1 VQSQYPCP
9 CWGVTMGI
17 LLVFHQSYQPVGNNL
32 LLSAI
37 VAGLPLYVLFVML
50 AVLRMPA
57 WICAITA
64 MLTAF
69 VLSWLVWGMPFGI
82 TLGTATEGMAFGLWP
97 ISWIVLNAVFFHNL
111 TVASGDFDV
120 IRGALTRLTQ
130 DRRLQTLL
138 IAFSFGALLE
148 GIAGFGAP
156 VAITAS
162 ILASLG
168 FEPVTGAVLALL
180 ANTAPVAFG
189 SIGIPIV
196 TLGGLVAPIL
206 HKDTTATTLAL
217 SAMVGRQLPLFSI
230 IIPAYLIVVLA
241 GWKRMREILPAVLVT
256 GVSFAIAQFLVSNFV
271 GPELTDI
278 LAALVS
284 MGCLA
289 ILLRYWR
296 PAEVYRFTHEPAVA
310 AGPRRVGSASLHVE
324 PDLPGEAAERGKPDV
339 SAQGPS
345 NRVWWAFGMYV
356 VLVVVILVGQMGNLP
371 FWSGHPPGD
380 VKTALHAPLN
390 VTADLKCGTPS
401 FKLCPQPW
409 IGPDPAKDRQA
420 FKFPDWNFLWPGT
433 YEIVNG
439 QPVSLIYREKPIVAK
454 STAYPLAFDW
464 NFLAAAGSLVLYAGI
479 VAFLLMRARR
489 LKVSFRNVY
498 VKTLRQ
504 LALPIV
510 TIAFIL
516 AIAQLMNY
524 SGMTSSLALTFA
536 KTGFLFPFVAAF
548 LGWLGVFL
556 TGSDTSS
563 NTLFGP
569 LQAQTAQQLGN
580 VSPILTAGTN
590 SSGGVM
596 GKMISPQNLSVG
608 AAGVN
613 KVGSE
618 GEIFRRVIR
627 YSLILTALVGVVAM
641 IEAYAIPFIIPSP

>member
-1 VQSQYPCP
+1 MDVYM
-9 CWGVTMGI
+9 T
-17 LLVFHQSYQPVGNNL
+17 FHQTYEPVLGSVF
-32 LLSAI
+32 LSAL
-37 VAGLPLYVLFVML
+37 VAGLPLYALFITL
-50 AVLRMPA
+50 AVLRLPA

-64 MLTAF
+64 MLTAAI
-69 VLSWLVWGMPFGI
+69 LGWIVWGMPFTVTIGS
-82 TLGTATEGMAFGLWP
+82 ATEGMAFGLWP

-120 IRGALTRLTQ
+120 IKRALSRLTV
-130 DRRLQTLL
+130 DRRLQALL
-138 IAFSFGALLE
+138 VAFSFGALIE

-156 VAITAS
+156 VAISAS

-168 FEPVTGAVLALL
+168 FEPVTAAVLALL

-189 SIGIPIV
+189 SIGIPVV
-196 TLGGLVAPIL
+196 TLGGLVATVL
-206 HKDTTATTLAL
+206 HKDVTQTTLAL

-241 GWKRMREILPAVLVT
+241 GWRRMREVLPAVLVT
-256 GVSFAIAQFLVSNFV
+256 GVSFAVVQALVSNFV

-278 LAALVS
+278 IAALVS

-289 ILLRYWR
+289 ALLRFWKPREVWQFAHESPAPISGLKPR
-296 PAEVYRFTHEPAVA
+296 PVMGGSDLPARAVA
-310 AGPRRVGSASLHVE
+310 SGRSV
-324 PDLPGEAAERGKPDV
+324 DAADP
-339 SAQGPS
+339 PS
-345 NRVWWAFGMYV
+345 RIVRAFSMYL

-371 FWSGHPPGD
+371 WWSGHPVGD
-380 VKTALHAPLN
+380 IKTALAAPAN
-390 VTADLKCGTPS
+390 ITADFKCGNPG
-401 FKLCPQPW
+401 FKLCPLPW
-409 IGPDPAKDRQA
+409 IGPDPAKNRQA
-420 FKFPDWNFLWPGT
+420 FKFPYWSFYWPGT
-433 YEIVNG
+433 YTLDKKG
-439 QPVSLIYREKPIVAK
+439 QPVSVVLSEKPIVAK
-454 STAYPLAFDW
+454 ESPYNNPFNWD
-464 NFLAAAGSLVLYAGI
+464 FLAAAGTLVLFAAI
-479 VAFLLMRARR
+479 VAFVVMRLMGAR
-489 LKVSFRNVY
+489 LNFFTVY
-498 VKTLRQ
+498 ARTVRQ
-504 LALPIV
+504 LALPVV
-510 TIAFIL
+510 TISFIL
-516 AIAQLMNY
+516 GIAYLMNF
-524 SGMTSSLALTFA
+524 SGMTSSLAIAFS
-536 KTGFLFPFVAAF
+536 KTGFIFPFVSAF

>member
-1 VQSQYPCP
+1 MVRSQGPLSL
-9 CWGVTMGI
+9 GVTMGI
-17 LLVFHQSYQPVGNNL
+17 LLTFHQTYQPVFGNL
-32 LLSAI
+32 LASAI
-37 VAGLPLYVLFVML
+37 VAGLPLYVLFYML
-50 AVLRMPA
+50 AVRRMKA
-57 WICAITA
+57 WICAISA

-69 VLSWLVWGMPFGI
+69 VLGWLVWGMPFGV

-111 TVASGDFDV
+111 TVASGDFDI
-120 IRGALTRLTQ
+120 IRSALARLTQ

-189 SIGIPIV
+189 SIGIPVV
-196 TLGGLVAPIL
+196 TLGGRVAPIL
-206 HKDTTATTLAL
+206 GHKDPTSTTLAL

-256 GVSFAIAQFLVSNFV
+256 GISFAIR
-271 GPELTDI
+271 
-278 LAALVS
+278 
-284 MGCLA
+284 
-289 ILLRYWR
+289 LRFWR
-296 PAEVYRFTHEPAVA
+296 PAQASRFSHEPAVA
-310 AGPRRVGSASLHVE
+310 AAPRRVAGAKSVE
-324 PDLPGEAAERGKPDV
+324 PDLPGVAAAKGKPDV
-339 SAQGPS
+339 VVDAPS
-345 NRVWWAFGMYV
+345 NRVWWAFSMYI
-356 VLVVVILVGQMGNLP
+356 VLVVVILIGQMGNLP
-371 FWSGHPPGD
+371 FWSGHPVGD

-390 VTADLKCGTPS
+390 ITADLKCGTPG
-401 FKLCPQPW
+401 FALCPKPW
-409 IGPDPAKDRQA
+409 IGPLPTKDRQA
-420 FKFPDWNFLWPGT
+420 FKFPDWNFYWPGT
-433 YEIVNG
+433 YEIKKG
-439 QPVSLIYREKPIVAK
+439 TPVSLIYREKPIVAA
-454 STAYPLAFDW
+454 SSQYALTFDW
-464 NFLAAAGSLVLYAGI
+464 NFLAAAGSLVLYACL

-489 LKVSFRNVY
+489 LKVNFLSVY
-498 VKTLRQ
+498 RQTLRQ
-504 LALPIV
+504 LALTIV

-524 SGMTSSLALTFA
+524 SGMTSSLALAFA
-536 KTGFLFPFVAAF
+536 KTGFIFPFVAAY

-563 NTLFGP
+563 NTLFGA
-569 LQAQTAQQLGN
+569 LQAQTAQQLHM
-580 VSPILTAGTN
+580 SPILTAGTN

-618 GEIFRRVIR
+618 GEIFARVIR
-627 YSLILTALVGVVAM
+627 YSLILTSAVGVVAM
-641 IEAYAIPFIIPSP
+641 IEAYVLPFIIPSP

>member
-1 VQSQYPCP
+1 
-9 CWGVTMGI
+9 MGI
-17 LLVFHQSYQPVGNNL
+17 LLAFHQTYQPVGNNL

-50 AVLRMPA
+50 AVLRLPA
-57 WICAITA
+57 WICAITS

-69 VLSWLVWGMPFGI
+69 ILGWLVWGMPFGI
-82 TLGTATEGMAFGLWP
+82 SLGTATEGMAFGLWP

-111 TVASGDFDV
+111 TVASGDFDI
-120 IRGALTRLTQ
+120 IRSALTRLTQ

-189 SIGIPIV
+189 SIGIPVV

-256 GVSFAIAQFLVSNFV
+256 GVSFAIVQFIVSNFV

-289 ILLRYWR
+289 VLLRYWR
-296 PAEVYRFTHEPAVA
+296 PAQVYRFEHEPAVA
-310 AGPRRVGSASLHVE
+310 TPGASGRVAGAMTVE
-324 PDLPGEAAERGKPDV
+324 PDLPGVAAAKGKPDAGV
-339 SAQGPS
+339 QAPP

-356 VLVVVILVGQMGNLP
+356 VLVVVILIGQMGNLP
-371 FWSGHPPGD
+371 FWSGHPVGD
-380 VKTALHAPLN
+380 PKTALAAPLN
-390 VTADLKCGTPS
+390 ITADFKCGTPL

-409 IGPDPAKDRQA
+409 IGPDPTKDRQA

-433 YEIVNG
+433 YEIAKG
-439 QPVSLIYREKPIVAK
+439 QPVSLIYREKPIVSK

-464 NFLAAAGSLVLYAGI
+464 NFLAAAGSLVLYAGL

-489 LKVSFRNVY
+489 IQVNFLTVY
-498 VKTLRQ
+498 KKTLRQ

-524 SGMTSSLALTFA
+524 SGMTSSLALAFA
-536 KTGFLFPFVAAF
+536 KTGFVFPFVAAF

-563 NTLFGP
+563 NTLFGA

-618 GEIFRRVIR
+618 GEIFARVIR
-627 YSLILTALVGVVAM
+627 YSVILTALVGVVAM
-641 IEAYAIPFIIPSP
+641 IEAYALPFIVPSP

>member
-1 VQSQYPCP
+1 M
-9 CWGVTMGI
+9 GV
-17 LLVFHQSYQPVGNNL
+17 LLTFHQSYQPVGDSL
-32 LLSAI
+32 LLSAL

-50 AVLRMPA
+50 AVLRLPA
-57 WICAITA
+57 WICAVSA
-64 MLTAF
+64 MLTAS
-69 VLSWLVWGMPFGI
+69 VLGWLVWGMPFGI
-82 TLGTATEGMAFGLWP
+82 TFGTDTEGMAFGLWP

-120 IRGALTRLTQ
+120 IKRALTRLTQ

-189 SIGIPIV
+189 SIGIPVV
-196 TLGGLVAPIL
+196 TLGGLIAPIL

-241 GWKRMREILPAVLVT
+241 GWRRMREVLPAVLVT
-256 GVSFAIAQFLVSNFV
+256 GISFAVVQFLVSNFV

-278 LAALVS
+278 IAALVS

-289 ILLRYWR
+289 VLLKYWR
-296 PAEVYRFTHEPAVA
+296 PAQVYRFTNEPAA
-310 AGPRRVGSASLHVE
+310 ASAPAPRRVAGGVPTPES
-324 PDLPGEAAERGKPDV
+324 DLPGVAAAMGKSPLDV
-339 SAQGPS
+339 DDAP

-356 VLVVVILVGQMGNLP
+356 VLVIVILIGQMGNLP
-371 FWSGHPPGD
+371 FFSGHPVNDP
-380 VKTALHAPLN
+380 KTALAAPLN
-390 VTADLKCGTPS
+390 ITADLKCGTPA

-409 IGPDPAKDRQA
+409 IGPLPTKDRQA
-420 FKFPDWNFLWPGT
+420 FKFPDWNFYWPGT
-433 YEIVNG
+433 YEIKNG
-439 QPVSLIYREKPIVAK
+439 KPVSLINREKPIVAK
-454 STAYPLAFDW
+454 STEYPLTFDW
-464 NFLAAAGSLVLYAGI
+464 NFLAAAGSLVLYAGM
-479 VAFLLMRARR
+479 AAWLLMRARR
-489 LKVSFRNVY
+489 LEVNFLTVY
-498 VKTLRQ
+498 GRTLRQ

-524 SGMTSSLALTFA
+524 SGMTSSLAIAFS
-536 KTGFLFPFVAAF
+536 KTGFVFPFVAAF

-613 KVGSE
+613 KVGAE

-627 YSLILTALVGVVAM
+627 YSIILTTLVGVVAM
-641 IEAYAIPFIIPSP
+641 IEAYVVPFIIPSP

>member
-1 VQSQYPCP
+1 
-9 CWGVTMGI
+9 MGI
-17 LLVFHQSYQPVGNNL
+17 LLTFHQSYQPVGASI
-32 LLSAI
+32 LLSALI
-37 VAGLPLYVLFVML
+37 AGLPLYVLFIML
-50 AVLRMPA
+50 AVLRLPA
-57 WICAITA
+57 WVCAISA
-64 MLTAF
+64 MLTSF
-69 VLSWLVWGMPFGI
+69 VLAWLVWGMPFGI
-82 TLGTATEGMAFGLWP
+82 TFGTATEGMAFGLWP

-120 IRGALTRLTQ
+120 IKRSLTRLTG
-130 DRRLQTLL
+130 DRRLQALL

-168 FEPVTGAVLALL
+168 FEPVMAAVLALL

-189 SIGIPIV
+189 SIGIPVV

-206 HKDTTATTLAL
+206 HKDVTATTLAL
-217 SAMVGRQLPLFSI
+217 SAMVGRQLPVFSI
-230 IIPAYLIVVLA
+230 LIPGYLIVVLA
-241 GWKRMREILPAVLVT
+241 GWRKMREILPAVLVT
-256 GVSFAIAQFLVSNFV
+256 GISFAVVQFIISNFV

-289 ILLRYWR
+289 VLLRFWQPAQVWKFAHETAAVSAR
-296 PAEVYRFTHEPAVA
+296 PASGATGLPGVA
-310 AGPRRVGSASLHVE
+310 VE
-324 PDLPGEAAERGKPDV
+324 PG
-339 SAQGPS
+339 GPVDS
-345 NRVWWAFGMYV
+345 KVDSPNRVMRAYLMYV
-356 VLVVVILVGQMGNLP
+356 VLVVVILIGQMGNLP
-371 FWSGHPPGD
+371 FFSGHPVNDP
-380 VKTALHAPLN
+380 KTALHTPAN
-390 VTADLKCGTPS
+390 ITADLKCGTPS
-401 FKLCPQPW
+401 FKLCPLPW

-433 YEIVNG
+433 YEIKKG
-439 QPVSLIYREKPIVAK
+439 KPVSLIFREKPIVSA
-454 STAYPLAFDW
+454 SSEYALAFDW
-464 NFLAAAGSLVLYAGI
+464 NFLAAAGSLVLYAGL
-479 VAFLLMRARR
+479 VAFLLMRLFGASVNFLAVYRR
-489 LKVSFRNVY
+489 
-498 VKTLRQ
+498 TLRQ

-516 AIAQLMNY
+516 AIAQIMNY
-524 SGMTSSLALTFA
+524 SGMTASMAIALS
-536 KTGFLFPFVAAF
+536 KTGFIFPFVAAF

-618 GEIFRRVIR
+618 GAIFRRVIG
-627 YSLILTALVGVVAM
+627 YSLILTTLVGIVAM
-641 IEAYAIPFIIPSP
+641 IEAYVIPGIIPAP

>member
-1 VQSQYPCP
+1 LVV
-9 CWGVTMGI
+9 WGTMGMF
-17 LLVFHQSYQPVGNNL
+17 LTFHQSYQPVFGSV
-32 LLSAI
+32 LLSAL
-37 VAGLPLYVLFVML
+37 VAGLPLYVLFIML
-50 AVLRMPA
+50 AVLRIPA
-57 WICAITA
+57 WICAVTA

-69 VLSWLVWGMPFGI
+69 VLSWVVWGMPFGV
-82 TLGTATEGMAFGLWP
+82 TAGTAIEGMAFGLWP

-120 IRGALTRLTQ
+120 IKRSLTRLTE
-130 DRRLQTLL
+130 DRRLQALL

-148 GIAGFGAP
+148 GVAGFGAP

-168 FEPVTGAVLALL
+168 FEPVTAAVLALL

-189 SIGIPIV
+189 SIGIPVV
-196 TLGGLVAPIL
+196 TLGALVAPIL
-206 HKDTTATTLAL
+206 HKDVTSTTLAL
-217 SAMVGRQLPLFSI
+217 SAMVGRQLPLFSVL
-230 IIPAYLIVVLA
+230 IPGYLIVVLA
-241 GWKRMREILPAVLVT
+241 GWRKMREILPAVLVT
-256 GVSFAIAQFLVSNFV
+256 GISFAIVQFLVSNFV

-278 LAALVS
+278 VAALVS

-289 ILLRYWR
+289 VLLRFWR
-296 PAEVYRFTHEPAVA
+296 PAEVWQFAHETAAIVPRPVSGATGLPVA
-310 AGPRRVGSASLHVE
+310 AVE
-324 PDLPGEAAERGKPDV
+324 AGAPVDPKADSPG
-339 SAQGPS
+339 
-345 NRVWWAFGMYV
+345 RVWRAYLMYV

-371 FWSGHPPGD
+371 FFSGHPVNDP
-380 VKTALHAPLN
+380 KTALAAPAN
-390 VTADLKCGTPS
+390 ITADLKCGTPG
-401 FKLCPQPW
+401 FKLCPLPW
-409 IGPDPAKDRQA
+409 FGPDPAKDRQA
-420 FKFPDWNFLWPGT
+420 FKFPDWNFYWPGT
-433 YEIVNG
+433 YEIKG
-439 QPVSLIYREKPIVAK
+439 GKPVSLIFREKPIASA
-454 STAYPLAFDW
+454 STEYPLTFDW
-464 NFLAAAGSLVLYAGI
+464 NFLAAAGSLVLYAGLI
-479 VAFLLMRARR
+479 AFLLMKLRGATVNFFTVYAR
-489 LKVSFRNVY
+489 
-498 VKTLRQ
+498 TLRQ

-524 SGMTSSLALTFA
+524 SGMTSSMAISLS
-536 KTGFLFPFVAAF
+536 KTGFIFPFVAAF

-618 GEIFRRVIR
+618 GLIFRRVIG
-627 YSLILTALVGVVAM
+627 YSLILTSLVGIVAM
-641 IEAYAIPFIIPSP
+641 IEAYVIPGIIPSP

>member
-1 VQSQYPCP
+1 M
-9 CWGVTMGI
+9 GV
-17 LLVFHQSYQPVGNNL
+17 LLVFHQTYQPVLGSI
-32 LLSAI
+32 LLSAL
-37 VAGLPLYVLFVML
+37 VAGLPLYVLFVLL
-50 AVLRMPA
+50 AILRLPA
-57 WICAITA
+57 WICALAA

-69 VLSWLVWGMPFGI
+69 ILGWAIWGMPLGI
-82 TLGTATEGMAFGLWP
+82 SVGTATEGMAFGLWP

-120 IRGALTRLTQ
+120 IKRSLTRLTS

-138 IAFSFGALLE
+138 VAFSFGALLE

-168 FEPVTGAVLALL
+168 FEPVTAAVLALL

-189 SIGIPIV
+189 SIGIPVV

-206 HKDTTATTLAL
+206 GQKDATATTLAL

-230 IIPAYLIVVLA
+230 LIPAYLVVVLA
-241 GWKRMREILPAVLVT
+241 GFKRMREILPAVLVT
-256 GVSFAIAQFLVSNFV
+256 GVSFAIVQFLVSNFV

-278 LAALVS
+278 IAALVS

-289 ILLRYWR
+289 ALLRVWR
-296 PAEVYRFTHEPAVA
+296 PRETWQFAHEAAAPAET
-310 AGPRRVGSASLHVE
+310 PRRVMGGRS
-324 PDLPGEAAERGKPDV
+324 DLPGEAVATSARTGDV
-339 SAQGPS
+339 ADTPG
-345 NRVWWAFGMYV
+345 RIARAYGMYV

-371 FWSGHPPGD
+371 WWSGHPVGD
-380 VKTALHAPLN
+380 VKTALHTPAN
-390 VTADLKCGTPS
+390 ITADFKCGSPA
-401 FKLCPQPW
+401 FALCKLPW

-433 YEIVNG
+433 YEIQKG
-439 QPVSLIYREKPIVAK
+439 QPVSLIFREKPIVAK

-464 NFLAAAGSLVLYAGI
+464 NFLAAAGSLVLYACI
-479 VAFLLMRARR
+479 LVFLLMLLFGSR
-489 LKVSFRNVY
+489 VDFFTVY
-498 VKTLRQ
+498 GRTIRQ
-504 LALPIV
+504 LALPIA
-510 TIAFIL
+510 TIALIL

-524 SGMTSSLALTFA
+524 SGMTASMAIALS
-536 KTGFLFPFVAAF
+536 KTGFIFPFVAAF

-580 VSPILTAGTN
+580 VSPILTAATN

-613 KVGSE
+613 KVGAE
-618 GEIFRRVIR
+618 GDIFRRVIR
-627 YSLILTALVGVVAM
+627 YSLILTTLVGVVAM
-641 IEAYAIPFIIPSP
+641 IEAYVIPGIVPSP

>member
-1 VQSQYPCP
+1 
-9 CWGVTMGI
+9 MGI
-17 LLVFHQSYQPVGNNL
+17 LLSFNQTYEPVGGNI
-32 LLSAI
+32 LLSAL
-37 VAGLPLYVLFVML
+37 VAGLPLYVLFIML
-50 AVLRMPA
+50 AVLRIPA
-57 WICAITA
+57 WICAISA
-64 MLTAF
+64 MVTAF
-69 VLSWLVWGMPFGI
+69 VLGWLVWGMPFGI
-82 TLGTATEGMAFGLWP
+82 TLATATEGMAFGLWP

-120 IRGALTRLTQ
+120 IKRALTRLTE
-130 DRRLQTLL
+130 DRRLQALL

-168 FEPVTGAVLALL
+168 FEPVTAAVLALL

-189 SIGIPIV
+189 SIGIPVV
-196 TLGGLVAPIL
+196 TLGALVAPIL
-206 HKDTTATTLAL
+206 HKDVTATTLAL
-217 SAMVGRQLPLFSI
+217 SAMVGRQLPLFSVL
-230 IIPAYLIVVLA
+230 IPGYLIVVLA
-241 GWKRMREILPAVLVT
+241 GWRKMREILPAVLVT
-256 GVSFAIAQFLVSNFV
+256 GISFAIVQFLVSNFV

-278 LAALVS
+278 VAALVS

-289 ILLRYWR
+289 LLLRFWR
-296 PAEVYRFTHEPAVA
+296 PAQVWQFAHETVAVS
-310 AGPRRVGSASLHVE
+310 PRPMSGAT
-324 PDLPGEAAERGKPDV
+324 DLPAAAVVTPASVDSKADSPG
-339 SAQGPS
+339 
-345 NRVWWAFGMYV
+345 RVVRAFSMYV
-356 VLVVVILVGQMGNLP
+356 ILTVVILVGQMGNLP
-371 FWSGHPPGD
+371 FFSGHPVNDP
-380 VKTALHAPLN
+380 KTALATPAN
-390 VTADLKCGTPS
+390 ITADLKCGTPG

-409 IGPDPAKDRQA
+409 FGPDPAKDRQA
-420 FKFPDWNFLWPGT
+420 FKFPDWNFYWPGT
-433 YEIVNG
+433 YEMKG
-439 QPVSLIYREKPIVAK
+439 GKPASLIFREPPIA
-454 STAYPLAFDW
+454 TPPAEYPLTFDW
-464 NFLAAAGSLVLYAGI
+464 NFLAAAGSLVLYAGLI
-479 VAFLLMRARR
+479 AFLFMRLRGATVNF
-489 LKVSFRNVY
+489 LTVY
-498 VKTLRQ
+498 GQTLRQ

-524 SGMTSSLALTFA
+524 SGMTSSMAIALS
-536 KTGFLFPFVAAF
+536 KTGFIFPFVAAF

-613 KVGSE
+613 KVGAE
-618 GEIFRRVIR
+618 GAIFRRVIG
-627 YSLILTALVGVVAM
+627 YSLILTSLVGIVAM
-641 IEAYAIPFIIPSP
+641 IEAYVIPGIIPSL